1 MQSLSRSAILEA
13 VLFAAGLPLSLP
25 KLAEIIEAPEW
36 EVQETL
42 TQLEHILSDRGSG
55 IFLRRSAGGYQLVTH
70 PNAFPWV
77 KKLSETVQ
85 PTLSSSA
92 METLSIIAY
101 KQPIT
106 KQEIEHIRGVRAER
120 SIGRLLEL
128 ELICEMG
135 RKQVIGRPILYG
147 TTDLFLRAFGLEQIA
162 DLPALPDMDDV
173 KDTLDD
179 DQLRLFEEMRAA
191 ADIVE
196 HDDAAHDGIDM
207 GEQNVS
213 VLSHTAKD

>member
-1 MQSLSRSAILEA
+1 MQSLSRTHILEA
-13 VLFAAGLPLSLP
+13 VLFAAGDPITIS
-25 KLAEIIEAPEW
+25 KLAEIMESPEW
-36 EVQETL
+36 EVQESV
-42 TQLEHILSDRGSG
+42 TQLEQELSGRGSG

-70 PNAFPWV
+70 PSAFPWV
-77 KKLSETVQ
+77 KKLSEKIQ
-85 PTLSSSA
+85 PTLSAAA

-106 KQEIEHIRGVRAER
+106 KQEVEHIRGVRAER
-120 SIGRLLEL
+120 SISRLLEL

-135 RKQVIGRPILYG
+135 RKQVVGRPILYG

-162 DLPALPDMDDV
+162 DLPALPNVDDV

-191 ADIVE
+191 ADVIE
-196 HDDAAHDGIDM
+196 NEDRNDDSGADSENISALS
-207 GEQNVS
+207 QN
-213 VLSHTAKD
+213 AKD

>member
-1 MQSLSRSAILEA
+1 MQPLSRAGILEA
-13 VLFAAGLPLSLP
+13 VLFAAGTPLSVP
-25 KLAEIIEAPEW
+25 KISEIIEIPEW

-42 TQLEHILSDRGSG
+42 TQLEQILSKRESG

-106 KQEIEHIRGVRAER
+106 KQEVEHIRGVRAER

-135 RKQVIGRPILYG
+135 RKQVVGRPILYG
-147 TTDLFLRAFGLEQIA
+147 TTDLFLRAFGLEQLS
-162 DLPALPDMDDV
+162 DLPALPNLDDV

-191 ADIVE
+191 TDTIDHNEAHNDVE
-196 HDDAAHDGIDM
+196 
-207 GEQNVS
+207 V
-213 VLSHTAKD
+213 

>member
-1 MQSLSRSAILEA
+1 MQSLSRTSILEA
-13 VLFAAGLPLSLP
+13 VLFAAGLPLSVP
-25 KLAEIIEAPEW
+25 KLSEIIEAPEW
-36 EVQETL
+36 EVQEAL
-42 TQLEHILSDRGSG
+42 TQLEHILSERGSG

-70 PNAFPWV
+70 PNTFPWV

-85 PTLSSSA
+85 PTLSASA

-106 KQEIEHIRGVRAER
+106 KQEVEHIRGVRAER

-135 RKQVIGRPILYG
+135 RKQVVGRPILYG
-147 TTDLFLRAFGLEQIA
+147 TTDLFLRAFGLDQID
-162 DLPALPDMDDV
+162 DLPALPDIDAV

-191 ADIVE
+191 VDAIE
-196 HDDAAHDGIDM
+196 HDDVTADIGADRQNALMSSHDI
-207 GEQNVS
+207 
-213 VLSHTAKD
+213 KD